1 MTPRQNDLLC
11 RVEGDA
17 PMGKVMR
24 RHWLPVCMSE
34 EVAEPDG
41 TPRRARLL
49 GEDMVVFRD
58 TQGRVGVLDER
69 CPHRRA
75 SLVYGRNEE
84 CGLRCLYHGWKFDVE
99 GKAVDLS
106 SEPADAKL
114 QHTMRTRAYP
124 VREAGGFVWAWLGD
138 HENPAPFDPPV
149 WAKAPADKIAIM
161 KIHGACNWAQV
172 LEGAIDS
179 AHSSSL
185 HSTNMPTAPDVSS
198 STATDSAWLRPSAD
212 KSPRLE
218 VERTPY
224 GFRYAAIRKPIHN
237 PESQDYVRTTLF
249 AAPFSV
255 MIPPTDRYRLN
266 QMLVPVDD
274 TNCMFYWIAWHE
286 DPAKGIS
293 TADVLSMVR
302 AFRQDDA
309 STPVVLMGYA
319 NPVECFGPDRFVDD
333 AKAAG
338 VDGVLIVDYPP
349 QECEAFAARL
359 RAADMDAIF
368 LLAPTSTDA
377 RMQEVGRIATGYVY
391 YVSLK
396 GVTGAGHLD
405 TAAVAAMVPRIRAA
419 VNVPVGVG
427 FGIRDAATAVAVAQ
441 VSDAVVIGSRI
452 IQLIENEP
460 RERVPGVAAG
470 FLREIRAALDTLQL
484 QASSAGESA

>member
-1 MTPRQNDLLC
+1 MTPQQNDQLC
-11 RVEGDA
+11 RVEGAA

-58 TQGRVGVLDER
+58 SKGRVGVLDER

-84 CGLRCLYHGWKFDVE
+84 CGLRCLYHGWKFDVD
-99 GKAVDLS
+99 GKAVDLA
-106 SEPADAKL
+106 SEPGDAKL
-114 QHTMRTRAYP
+114 QLTMRTRAYP
-124 VREAGGFVWAWLGD
+124 VQEAGGFVWAWLGD
-138 HENPAPFDPPV
+138 PDRVGEFDPPV
-149 WAKAPADKIAIM
+149 WAKAANPPAIM
-161 KIHGACNWAQV
+161 KIHGECNWAQV

-185 HSTNMPTAPDVSS
+185 HSTNMPTAHHVAS

-224 GFRYAAIRKPIHN
+224 GFRYAAIRKPIN
-237 PESQDYVRTTLF
+237 DPDKQDYVRTTLF

-274 TNCMFYWIAWHE
+274 VNCMFYWIAWHE

-293 TADVLSMVR
+293 TEAWRS
-302 AFRQDDA
+302 FCDA
-309 STPVVLMGYA
+309 
-319 NPVECFGPDRFVDD
+319 
-333 AKAAG
+333 
-338 VDGVLIVDYPP
+338 
-349 QECEAFAARL
+349 
-359 RAADMDAIF
+359 
-368 LLAPTSTDA
+368 
-377 RMQEVGRIATGYVY
+377 
-391 YVSLK
+391 
-396 GVTGAGHLD
+396 
-405 TAAVAAMVPRIRAA
+405 
-419 VNVPVGVG
+419 
-427 FGIRDAATAVAVAQ
+427 
-441 VSDAVVIGSRI
+441 
-452 IQLIENEP
+452 
-460 RERVPGVAAG
+460 VPGVDLDPVTFRKFRNRANDYQQDRARMKAGDFTGIVGIPVQDMAMWESMGPIANRSDDKLGSSDRAIVEFRKLMLAQAQQAATPPPAKDWRNADLFTFEG
-470 FLREIRAALDTLQL
+470 MVSKSDDWRLVV
-484 QASSAGESA
+484 